1 MTDALERL
9 KGRSR
14 PTVPNRDASLTISAL
29 PDTQTSRY
37 PEVQISIL
45 PELKPPA
52 LHTKQTTMRLEQGLG
67 DRLQELCRDNS
78 ISREVLIEAMFE
90 YCEANPSA
98 LEAVLSAAQAK
109 NETRQQVANQKRAQ
123 SMMQRFGQSR

>member
-14 PTVPNRDASLTISAL
+14 PTVPSRDASLTLSKV
-29 PDTQTSRY
+29 PDTQTPGY
-37 PEVQISIL
+37 LEVQVSTS

-67 DRLQELCRDNS
+67 DRLQELCRDNG

-98 LEAVLSAAQAK
+98 LEAVLRAAQAK
-109 NETRQQVANQKRAQ
+109 NEMRQQIANQKRAQ
-123 SMMQRFGQSR
+123 SMMQRFGQSG